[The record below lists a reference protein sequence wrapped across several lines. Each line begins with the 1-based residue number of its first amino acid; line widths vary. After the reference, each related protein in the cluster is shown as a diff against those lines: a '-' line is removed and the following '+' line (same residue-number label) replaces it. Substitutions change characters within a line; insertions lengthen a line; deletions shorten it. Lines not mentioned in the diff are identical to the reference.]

1 MNDDDADGVGVA
13 AALCLARVAEGF
25 CACAP
30 MRDLGAPRP
39 ARAFG
44 VMPASAQRSGAVAG
58 RPSCPASTAEHRAKP
73 RHGSRGFRAHRI
85 ADGRKS
91 IVSRGHAERPVCV
104 VVAGRVALSD
114 GAVMRCLGLATRVR
128 VIGAGPSPLPVV
140 RSGRIANN
148 LGATSTARPAPQ
160 DQGSLEYLMMP
171 PTYNDRP
178 ATPSAENT
186 ALTVAAHG
194 ARRGMAA
201 PKHRVPSDRQGRQAV
216 VLAQRMQTRWT
227 LQRLREAKT
236 DPILAMVQQI
246 AIQYPR

>member
-1 MNDDDADGVGVA
+1 
-13 AALCLARVAEGF
+13 
-25 CACAP
+25 
-30 MRDLGAPRP
+30 
-39 ARAFG
+39 
-44 VMPASAQRSGAVAG
+44 
-58 RPSCPASTAEHRAKP
+58 
-73 RHGSRGFRAHRI
+73 
-85 ADGRKS
+85 
-91 IVSRGHAERPVCV
+91 
-104 VVAGRVALSD
+104 
-114 GAVMRCLGLATRVR
+114 
-128 VIGAGPSPLPVV
+128 
-140 RSGRIANN
+140 
-148 LGATSTARPAPQ
+148 
-160 DQGSLEYLMMP
+160 MMP